1 MYLLELMFCIMLIGA
16 VKRGLCVQE
25 KLKTT
30 FIILQDLSE
39 LKYVNKVLFCRD
51 VVYMACLKLTL
62 NMLKY
67 LY

>member
-1 MYLLELMFCIMLIGA
+1 MFSMMLIGA
-16 VKRGLCVQE
+16 VRSGLCVQV

-30 FIILQDLSE
+30 FIMLRNLSE
-39 LKYVNKVLFCRD
+39 LKHVNRVLFCGD
-51 VVYMACLKLTL
+51 LVYLACLKLTL